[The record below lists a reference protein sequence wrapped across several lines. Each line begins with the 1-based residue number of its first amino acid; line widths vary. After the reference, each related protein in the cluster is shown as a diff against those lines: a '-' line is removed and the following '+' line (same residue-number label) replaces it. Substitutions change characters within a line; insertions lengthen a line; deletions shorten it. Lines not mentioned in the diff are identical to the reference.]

1 MCSNIQP
8 ADAQTSL
15 TGFGVCEHST
25 QSSLSGFFEEQ
36 NKRSALR
43 VYRFKTDQMA
53 DFLGTIRHHLLTGIN

>member
-1 MCSNIQP
+1 MQP
-8 ADAQTSL
+8 AAAQTSL

-36 NKRSALR
+36 NTKSALR

-53 DFLGTIRHHLLTGIN
+53 DFLGTIRHHLITGIN